1 MLGLLYNYQL
11 LSHIYLYI
19 CSIHLLMQVCECIT
33 NIENHEVFYQ
43 SVLKVEM
50 AKFHM
55 VTENNT
61 KQPILFLKSIPYS
74 YIFSYKNSQN
84 RFYTSIIE
92 LLNPLSQK
100 KEIRVDFKKSIPLI
114 FCQDDF
120 DWMFQLL
127 VTGMIMCFFH
137 LELSMEEISLWRIL
151 KDSLFQYYK
160 YEN

>member
-1 MLGLLYNYQL
+1 MLGLLYNYQM

-19 CSIHLLMQVCECIT
+19 YSIHLSKQVYEYIT
-33 NIENHEVFYQ
+33 NTESHEVFYQ

-50 AKFHM
+50 ATFHM

-74 YIFSYKNSQN
+74 YIFSYKISQN

-92 LLNPLSQK
+92 LLNPVSQK

-127 VTGMIMCFFH
+127 VTMMIMCFFH
-137 LELSMEEISLWRIL
+137 LELSMEKISLWRIL

>member
-1 MLGLLYNYQL
+1 MYLLLSFCSIANLMEFQYQICNLIPKEQYIKMLGLLYNYQM

-19 CSIHLLMQVCECIT
+19 CSIYLSIQVYEYIT

-43 SVLKVEM
+43 SVLNVEM
-50 AKFHM
+50 AKYHM

-74 YIFSYKNSQN
+74 YRFSYKILQN
-84 RFYTSIIE
+84 RFYTGIIE

-114 FCQDDF
+114 FCQEI
-120 DWMFQLL
+120 L
-127 VTGMIMCFFH
+127 TGCF
-137 LELSMEEISLWRIL
+137 SCW
-151 KDSLFQYYK
+151 
-160 YEN
+160 